1 MGSVQQ
7 LDAPEGLFARAAPVS
22 GVAHVVG
29 ESQAC
34 TAYGVFSHKRLL
46 AANVQ

>member
-1 MGSVQQ
+1 MQQ
-7 LDAPEGLFARAAPVS
+7 LDAPEGLFARAARVS

-34 TAYGVFSHKRLL
+34 TVYGMFSHKQLL